1 MSDRGRFLGIWKP
14 HTDVLL
20 RTLLL
25 ERLPLEKELNDEK
38 DGVFPTGVGAGA
50 SAISAASAASAA
62 ALSARRFRFGV
73 TLSKKASGLHSR
85 GNRTRSIPARFAR
98 GLHPRRAGPIAG
110 RRTCCVPYLPPFASP
125 LFGTQPQSLRTG

>member
-25 ERLPLEKELNDEK
+25 EPLPLEKELNDEK
-38 DGVFPTGVGAGA
+38 DGVFPTGVGAGGRRRLGGL
-50 SAISAASAASAA
+50 AASAASAA

-85 GNRTRSIPARFAR
+85 GNRTRSIPARSAR
-98 GLHPRRAGPIAG
+98 GLHPRRAG
-110 RRTCCVPYLPPFASP
+110 R
-125 LFGTQPQSLRTG
+125 